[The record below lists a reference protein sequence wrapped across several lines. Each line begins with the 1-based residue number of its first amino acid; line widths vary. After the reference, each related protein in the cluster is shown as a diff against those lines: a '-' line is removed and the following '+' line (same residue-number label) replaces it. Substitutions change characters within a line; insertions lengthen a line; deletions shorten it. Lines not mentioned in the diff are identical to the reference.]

1 MLIIIGK
8 QCEHD
13 SAKTDQAV
21 LDWLCTYVAYLIFW
35 NYLTYLYA
43 NVSRLGSGLLDLQR
57 EARGR
62 GHEGQGAG
70 DPQEEEP

>member
-1 MLIIIGK
+1 MDFEQGLSTKKYSISALIVDQEEDVGILVILGAGILGALLMLIIIGK

-35 NYLTYLYA
+35 N
-43 NVSRLGSGLLDLQR
+43 
-57 EARGR
+57 
-62 GHEGQGAG
+62 
-70 DPQEEEP
+70 